1 MQKYVI
7 LIASVFI
14 QLSLGAGYA
23 WSTFVPA
30 LKQNFGFSIAQTQTI
45 FGTGSLAAT
54 LLIFI
59 GGRIQDRF
67 GPRIPTLIGGIIFGS
82 SYILAGYSSGSY
94 PLLLLFIGVCAPV
107 GVGLCYLCP
116 IACCVKWF
124 PNRRSLVTGVAVAGF
139 GGSAI
144 IISQFGEHLLALQVS
159 VLTIFKYM
167 GFVFLTTITI
177 TALFLQDPSQEI
189 NDAPVT
195 ANIKTFDL
203 FQDRNFWGLL
213 CGIFPGLCV
222 GLMTIGNIKPF
233 GLSLNLN
240 IAVAGAAVTIL
251 ALFNAI
257 GRISWGIIG
266 SVLEGKKAILISLI
280 STALICLTAPFVVK
294 NTATFYLF
302 AIMAGFNYS
311 ACLVLYAAEIANH
324 YGTEKMGTIYSTLFL
339 CNGIAGFTAP
349 LLAGKIFDSIGSYAP
364 AFLIF
369 GSLSFIS
376 IFLFYFIYQPAKLE
390 KEKTCIIPI
399 LNQ

>member
-1 MQKYVI
+1 MQKYII
-7 LIASVFI
+7 LIAAVFV

-30 LKQNFGFSIAQTQTI
+30 LKQNFGLSIAQTQTI
-45 FGTGSLAAT
+45 FGTGSLVAT
-54 LLIFI
+54 ILIFI

-67 GPRIPTLIGGIIFGS
+67 GPRIPTLIGGIIFGT

-94 PLLLLFIGVCAPV
+94 PLLLLFIGICAPM

-124 PNRRSLVTGVAVAGF
+124 PDRKSLATGVAVAGF

-144 IISQFGEHLLALQVS
+144 IISQFSEHLLAQQVS
-159 VLTIFKYM
+159 VLTIFKYL
-167 GFVFLTTITI
+167 GFAFLGTIT
-177 TALFLQDPSQEI
+177 TAALFLQNPPMVLNES
-189 NDAPVT
+189 PVL
-195 ANIKTFDL
+195 ANIKTWDL
-203 FQDRNFWGLL
+203 FRDRNFWGLT
-213 CGIFPGLCV
+213 CGIFPGLCA

-233 GLSLNLN
+233 GLSLHLN

-251 ALFNAI
+251 ACFNAI
-257 GRISWGIIG
+257 GRISWGFIG
-266 SVLEGKKAILISLI
+266 SVFEGKKTILISI
-280 STALICLTAPFVVK
+280 VSTALVCLSAPFVVK
-294 NTATFYLF
+294 DNATFYLF

-339 CNGIAGFTAP
+339 CNGIAGFIAP
-349 LLAGKIFDSIGSYAP
+349 PLAGKIFDSIGSYTP

-369 GSLSFIS
+369 GTLSFIS
-376 IFLFYFIYQPAKLE
+376 IFLFYFIYQPVRHEIGK
-390 KEKTCIIPI
+390 K
-399 LNQ
+399 